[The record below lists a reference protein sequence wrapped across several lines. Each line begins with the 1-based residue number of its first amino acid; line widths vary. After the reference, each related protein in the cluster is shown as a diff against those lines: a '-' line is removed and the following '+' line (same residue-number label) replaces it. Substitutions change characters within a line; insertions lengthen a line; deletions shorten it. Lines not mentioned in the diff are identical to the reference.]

1 MVNDKNS
8 KGLLS
13 WHEGGRMPQQLWA
26 FDDYTEVEDR
36 PGEFATGLTSLGFI
50 RAALRRSSWLWRG
63 LAALGLV
70 AGVGL
75 FFRLP
80 TVYQASTS
88 LLLTP
93 MATGGEDAG
102 APITNEVTVAQS
114 REVAGLAVSKLG
126 LRESASK
133 FLTSYTVTPTTD
145 RVLFITVSAPSSS
158 DAVNRANV
166 LAEEFLQYRAGLL
179 ESEQL
184 LVVKSLDQQI
194 NQAQQ
199 NLKSI
204 TAQVAQ
210 VSAQT
215 PSPAQRA
222 RLSGLTKQR
231 TEANTSLTTLQQ
243 AAAGTKAD
251 SQVTTATIV
260 HGSRVLDQA
269 SPLPPH
275 SRLKRLLEYAAIGL
289 IAGLALGVGIIVIR
303 AIISDRLRRRDD
315 VAQVLGAPVK
325 LSVGAMRSGRSKRLD
340 AAQDSNVR
348 RIAGFLS
355 SAIPAGGDPAGLAV
369 VPVDDVHIPA
379 LCLVSTAV
387 SHARKGT
394 QVVVAD
400 LCDGAPAARL
410 LGAAEPGVRTVT
422 VQDARLVV
430 MVPEPGEVV
439 PPGPLRSGADQVR
452 AAEPLV
458 AACRSADLL
467 LTLAPLD
474 PSLGGEYL
482 SGWAHGVVAIV
493 TAGQS
498 SAARI
503 HAVGEMVRMAGT
515 PLIAGV
521 LIGADKSDESLGA
534 TTIPPEADRRATA
547 AERPPNHDTNGF
559 FVTVDDG
566 LGGRSSDDR

>member
-13 WHEGGRMPQQLWA
+13 WHDGGRTPQQLWA
-26 FDDYTEVEDR
+26 FDDYAEVEDR
-36 PGEFATGLTSLGFI
+36 PAEFATGLTSLGFI
-50 RAALRRSSWLWRG
+50 RAALRRGRWLWRG
-63 LAALGLV
+63 LAVLGLV
-70 AGVGL
+70 AGVGF

-102 APITNEVTVAQS
+102 APITNEVTIAQS

-126 LRESASK
+126 LRESVSK
-133 FLTSYTVTPTTD
+133 FLSSYTVTPTTD

-166 LAEEFLQYRAGLL
+166 VAEEFLQYRAGVL
-179 ESEQL
+179 ESEQQ
-184 LVVKSLDQQI
+184 LVIKSLDQQI
-194 NQAQQ
+194 GQAQQ
-199 NLKSI
+199 KLRSI

-222 RLSGLTKQR
+222 RLSNLTKQQ
-231 TEANTSLTTLQQ
+231 TEANTALTTLQE
-243 AAAGTKAD
+243 ATAGTKAN

-260 HGSRVLDQA
+260 HGSRVLDPA
-269 SPLPPH
+269 SPLTPH

-315 VAQVLGAPVK
+315 VAQVLGAPVR
-325 LSVGAMRSGRSKRLD
+325 LSVGAMRPGRSKRLE

-355 SAIPAGGDPAGLAV
+355 SAIPAGGGPAGLAV
-369 VPVDDVHIPA
+369 VPVDEVHIPA

-387 SHARKGT
+387 AHARKGT

-410 LGAAEPGVRTVT
+410 LGAAEPGIRTVT

-430 MVPEPGEVV
+430 MVPEPGEVA
-439 PPGPLRSGADQVR
+439 PPGPLHGGPDQVR

-474 PSLGGEYL
+474 PALGGEYL

-493 TAGQS
+493 TAGRS

-515 PLIAGV
+515 PLISGV
-521 LIGADKSDESLGA
+521 LIGADKTDESLGA
-534 TTIPPEADRRATA
+534 TTIPPEADHRTTATD
-547 AERPPNHDTNGF
+547 RSRYDTNGF

>member
-13 WHEGGRMPQQLWA
+13 WQDGGRMPQQIWA
-26 FDDYTEVEDR
+26 FDDYTEVEDQ
-36 PGEFATGLTSLGFI
+36 PTEFATGLTSLGFI
-50 RAALRRSSWLWRG
+50 RAALRRSRWLWGG

-70 AGVGL
+70 AGVA
-75 FFRLP
+75 FFLRLP

-93 MATGGEDAG
+93 MSSGGEDAG
-102 APITNEVTVAQS
+102 APITNEVAVLQS

-126 LRESASK
+126 LQESVSK
-133 FLTSYTVTPTTD
+133 FLSSYTVTPTTD

-166 LAEEFLQYRAGLL
+166 LAQEFLKFRADLL
-179 ESEQL
+179 ESQQQ
-184 LVVKSLDQQI
+184 LVVNSLNQQLS
-194 NQAQQ
+194 QASQKV
-199 NLKSI
+199 KSI
-204 TAQVAQ
+204 TAQVSE

-222 RLSGLTKQR
+222 RLNSLAKQQTQATAAR
-231 TEANTSLTTLQQ
+231 ATLQQ
-243 AAAGTKAD
+243 AAAGTKAN
-251 SQVTTATIV
+251 SQVTNATIV
-260 HGSRVLDQA
+260 HGSQVLDKA

-289 IAGLALGVGIIVIR
+289 IVGLALGVGIIVVR

-325 LSVGAMRSGRSKRLD
+325 LSVGAMRPGRSKRLD
-340 AAQDSNVR
+340 AAQDSNVQ
-348 RIAGFLS
+348 RIAEFL
-355 SAIPAGGDPAGLAV
+355 ARTIPMGDPAGLAV
-369 VPVDDVHIPA
+369 VPVDDVYIPA
-379 LCLVSTAV
+379 LCLVSLAV
-387 SHARKGT
+387 SRARQGAR
-394 QVVVAD
+394 VVVAD

-410 LGAAEPGVRTVT
+410 LGAAEPGVRAVT
-422 VQDARLVV
+422 VQDVHLVV
-430 MVPEPGEVV
+430 AVPEPGEVM
-439 PPGPLRSGADQVR
+439 PAGPLSGGPDQAR
-452 AAEPLV
+452 TAEPLT
-458 AACRSADLL
+458 AACKSADLL

-482 SGWAHGVVAIV
+482 SGWAHGAVAIV
-493 TAGQS
+493 TAGRS

-503 HAVGEMVRMAGT
+503 HAVGEMIRMAGT

-521 LIGADKSDESLGA
+521 LIGADKTDESLGM
-534 TTIPPEADRRATA
+534 TTAQEETDGRATA
-547 AERPPNHDTNGF
+547 AERPRHDANGF
-559 FVTVDDG
+559 FATVEES
-566 LGGRSSDDR
+566 LGRRSSDGQ

>member
-1 MVNDKNS
+1 
-8 KGLLS
+8 
-13 WHEGGRMPQQLWA
+13 MPQQLWA
-26 FDDYTEVEDR
+26 FDDYTEVEDQ
-36 PGEFATGLTSLGFI
+36 PAEFATGLTSLGFI
-50 RAALRRSSWLWRG
+50 RAALQRSRWLWRG

-70 AGVGL
+70 AGVAF

-93 MATGGEDAG
+93 ISTGGEDAG
-102 APITNEVTVAQS
+102 APITNEVTIAQS

-126 LRESASK
+126 LDETASK

-158 DAVNRANV
+158 EAVNRANV
-166 LAEEFLQYRAGLL
+166 LGQEFLKFRADLL
-179 ESEQL
+179 ESQQQL
-184 LVVKSLDQQI
+184 VINSLNQQLSQA
-194 NQAQQ
+194 NQK
-199 NLKSI
+199 LKSI
-204 TAQVAQ
+204 TAQVSQ

-222 RLSGLTKQR
+222 RLSSLSKQQ
-231 TEANTSLTTLQQ
+231 TQATTALASLKQ
-243 AAAGTKAD
+243 AVAGTKAD

-260 HGSRVLDQA
+260 NSSQVLDKA

-289 IAGLALGVGIIVIR
+289 IVGLALGVGIIVVR

-325 LSVGAMRSGRSKRLD
+325 LSVGAMRPSRSKRLD
-340 AAQDSNVR
+340 AAQDSNVQ
-348 RIAGFLS
+348 RIAGFLAR
-355 SAIPAGGDPAGLAV
+355 AIPPGGNPAALAV

-379 LCLVSTAV
+379 LCLVALAV
-387 SHARKGT
+387 SRARQGAR
-394 QVVVAD
+394 VVVAD

-410 LGAAEPGVRTVT
+410 LGAADPGVQTVT
-422 VQDARLVV
+422 VQDAHLVV
-430 MVPEPGEVV
+430 AVPESGEVM
-439 PPGPLRSGADQVR
+439 PAGPLRGGPDQAR

-458 AACRSADLL
+458 TACRSADLL

-482 SGWAHGVVAIV
+482 SGWAHGAVAIV
-493 TAGQS
+493 TAGRS

-503 HAVGEMVRMAGT
+503 HAVGEMIRMAGT

-521 LIGADKSDESLGA
+521 LIGADKTDESLGV
-534 TTIPPEADRRATA
+534 TTAQEEADRHATA
-547 AERPPNHDTNGF
+547 AERPRHDTNGF
-559 FVTVDDG
+559 FVTVDEG

>member
-13 WHEGGRMPQQLWA
+13 WHDGARVPQQLWA

-36 PGEFATGLTSLGFI
+36 PAEFATGLTSLGFI
-50 RAALRRSSWLWRG
+50 RAALRRSAWLWRG
-63 LAALGLV
+63 LAALGLL
-70 AGVGL
+70 AGVGF

-102 APITNEVTVAQS
+102 APITNEVSIAQS
-114 REVAGLAVSKLG
+114 REVAGLVVNKLG
-126 LRESASK
+126 LRDSVSK
-133 FLTSYTVTPTTD
+133 FLSSYTVTPTTD
-145 RVLFITVSAPSSS
+145 RVLFITVNAPSSS
-158 DAVNRANV
+158 DAVKRTNA
-166 LAEEFLQYRAGLL
+166 LAEEFLDYRAGVLD
-179 ESEQL
+179 SEQQ

-199 NLKSI
+199 KVRSI
-204 TAQVAQ
+204 GAQVSQ

-215 PSPAQRA
+215 PSPAQRS
-222 RLSGLTKQR
+222 RLNSLSKQQ
-231 TEANTSLTTLQQ
+231 TQANTALTTLQQ
-243 AAAGTKAD
+243 TAASTKAD

-260 HGSRVLDQA
+260 HGSRVLDPA

-289 IAGLALGVGIIVIR
+289 IAGLAVGVGFIVIR

-325 LSVGAMRSGRSKRLD
+325 LSVGGIRPSRSKSLD

-355 SAIPAGGDPAGLAV
+355 RAIPAVGDPAGLAV

-379 LCLVSTAV
+379 LCLVSMAV

-394 QVVVAD
+394 RVVVAD

-410 LGAAEPGVRTVT
+410 LGAAEPGVWTVT
-422 VQDARLVV
+422 VQDTHVV
-430 MVPEPGEVV
+430 VVVPEPGEVI
-439 PPGPLRSGADQVR
+439 PPGPLRGGPDR
-452 AAEPLV
+452 ARVAEPLI
-458 AACRSADLL
+458 AACESADLL

-493 TAGQS
+493 TAGRS

-521 LIGADKSDESLGA
+521 LIGADKTDESLG
-534 TTIPPEADRRATA
+534 TTIPQEADRETAT
-547 AERPPNHDTNGF
+547 EHPSRHDTNGF
-559 FVTVDDG
+559 FVTVEDG
-566 LGGRSSDDR
+566 PGGRSSGDR

>member
-13 WHEGGRMPQQLWA
+13 WQDGGRMPQQIWA

-36 PGEFATGLTSLGFI
+36 PAEFATGLTSLGFI
-50 RAALRRSSWLWRG
+50 RAALRRSRWLWRG

-70 AGVGL
+70 AGVAF

-93 MATGGEDAG
+93 MSTGGEDAG
-102 APITNEVTVAQS
+102 APITNEVSIAQS

-126 LRESASK
+126 LQESASK
-133 FLTSYTVTPTTD
+133 FLSSYTVTPTTD

-166 LAEEFLQYRAGLL
+166 LAQEFLKFRAGLL
-179 ESEQL
+179 ESQQQ
-184 LVVKSLDQQI
+184 LVVDSLNQQLS
-194 NQAQQ
+194 QASQK
-199 NLKSI
+199 LKSI
-204 TAQVAQ
+204 TAQVSQ

-222 RLSGLTKQR
+222 RLSSLSKQQ
-231 TEANTSLTTLQQ
+231 TQATTALATLQQ
-243 AAAGTKAD
+243 AAAGTKVN

-260 HGSRVLDQA
+260 HGSQVLDKA

-289 IAGLALGVGIIVIR
+289 IAGLALGVGIIVVR

-325 LSVGAMRSGRSKRLD
+325 LSVGTMRPGRSKRLD
-340 AAQDSNVR
+340 AAQDSNVQ
-348 RIAGFLS
+348 RIAGFLA
-355 SAIPAGGDPAGLAV
+355 SAIPSGGDPAGLAV

-379 LCLVSTAV
+379 LCLVSLAV
-387 SHARKGT
+387 SRARQGA

-410 LGAAEPGVRTVT
+410 LGAADPGVRAVT
-422 VQDARLVV
+422 VQDAHLVV
-430 MVPEPGEVV
+430 AVPEPGEVM
-439 PPGPLRSGADQVR
+439 PAGPLRGGPDQAR
-452 AAEPLV
+452 AAEPL
-458 AACRSADLL
+458 AA
-467 LTLAPLD
+467 
-474 PSLGGEYL
+474 
-482 SGWAHGVVAIV
+482 
-493 TAGQS
+493 
-498 SAARI
+498 
-503 HAVGEMVRMAGT
+503 AVQ
-515 PLIAGV
+515 
-521 LIGADKSDESLGA
+521 IG
-534 TTIPPEADRRATA
+534 
-547 AERPPNHDTNGF
+547 
-559 FVTVDDG
+559 
-566 LGGRSSDDR
+566 